1 MQLSQE
7 TSPAAEFLG
16 DIFERGKTLTLSE
29 PKRVS
34 GGNSDAWVGGLK
46 LIANC

>member
-7 TSPAAEFLG
+7 TSRAAEFLRN
-16 DIFERGKTLTLSE
+16 IFERGKTLTLSE

-34 GGNSDAWVGGLK
+34 GGNSYVGGVS
-46 LIANC
+46 